1 VSVWLLALL
10 FLAQGQ
16 PAPRTGVIEG
26 YVVREGTNPPI
37 PLANARLELAWTGE
51 SFVVRTDF
59 AGRFV
64 FSNLPAARFRLSVTK
79 DGYVRR
85 EYRAAAPAMPGV
97 PIDLKA
103 GQTLKD
109 VVFFMEPAPTIS
121 GMIRDPQGGPLANIL
136 VQALR
141 RAYDTRGNRI
151 SVLAA
156 STRTDDRGEY
166 RLYWLDPGEYF
177 LSAERPSSGASRDA
191 GSPFPPTYFPGFAE
205 PEDAKPI
212 FLELG
217 RDAGGMDFSMSDRP
231 FATVRV
237 DVMTKAFIR
246 SPDADVALARPEDS
260 ASGARYAGRAR
271 AGSLVLERVAPGS
284 YIISAAAGGE
294 TGAQRI
300 RIRNR
305 DHLVRLTISSGVA
318 LNGSVFNAE
327 GAPMDLRGAR
337 VTVFEADPA
346 LPEIPA
352 VGVSVDNRFSVPG
365 VQPGTYSLAIT
376 GLPEDLYVRLV
387 HIGGVEAGMRPV
399 FVSGDA
405 PVDVRVTLGLDGGR
419 VGGVVYSREDQPLS
433 GAQVVL
439 VPESESRF
447 RFDRYRRAVSG
458 EDGSFSLRGIAPG
471 EYKLF
476 AWDSIESNAELNAE
490 YMRAYENL
498 GTPVRIAPGENP
510 AVPLRLIRMGR

>member
-1 VSVWLLALL
+1 MNVM
-10 FLAQGQ
+10 FLAFLFFAQAV
-16 PAPRTGVIEG
+16 PPTGVIEG
-26 YVVREGTNPPI
+26 YVVREGTNPPV
-37 PLANARLELAWTGE
+37 PLVNARLELAWTGE
-51 SFVVRTDF
+51 SFVARTDF

-85 EYRAAAPAMPGV
+85 EYRAAAAAMPGV

-109 VVFFMEPAPTIS
+109 VVFFMEPAPTLS
-121 GMIRDPQGGPLANIL
+121 GMIRDPQGSPMANIV

-141 RAYDTRGNRI
+141 RSYDTRGNRI
-151 SVLAA
+151 SVLAS

-177 LSAERPSSGASRDA
+177 LNAERPLSAASKDSGPS
-191 GSPFPPTYFPGFAE
+191 FPPTYFPGFAE
-205 PEDAKPI
+205 PEEARPI

-217 RDAGGMDFSMSDRP
+217 RDARGMDFTMSDRP
-231 FATVRV
+231 FGKVRV
-237 DVMTKAFIR
+237 EVMSRANIR
-246 SPDADVALARPEDS
+246 LPDADVALVRPEGGAAS
-260 ASGARYAGRAR
+260 GSGARYGGRAR
-271 AGSLVLERVAPGS
+271 AGSLTLDRVAPGA
-284 YIISAAAGGE
+284 YIISASAGAERAAR
-294 TGAQRI
+294 RI
-300 RIRNR
+300 RIRNE
-305 DHLVRLTISSGVA
+305 DQLVRLQISSGMTF
-318 LNGSVFNAE
+318 NGSVFNAE
-327 GAPMDLRGAR
+327 GRAMDLRQTRITA
-337 VTVFEADPA
+337 FDADPA
-346 LPEIPA
+346 LPEIPT
-352 VGVSVDNRFSVPG
+352 VGVSADNRFSIPA
-365 VQPGTYSLAIT
+365 VQPGTYSVAVS
-376 GLPEDLYVRLV
+376 GLQDDLYVQWV
-387 HIGGVEAGMRPV
+387 HIGGADAGIQPV
-399 FVSGDA
+399 FIPGDA
-405 PVDVRVTLGLDGGR
+405 PVEVRVTIGLDGGR
-419 VGGVVYSREDQPLS
+419 VGGVVVDPQDRPLP

-458 EDGSFSLRGIAPG
+458 EDGTFSLRGIAPG

-510 AVPLRLIRMGR
+510 TVPLRLIRR